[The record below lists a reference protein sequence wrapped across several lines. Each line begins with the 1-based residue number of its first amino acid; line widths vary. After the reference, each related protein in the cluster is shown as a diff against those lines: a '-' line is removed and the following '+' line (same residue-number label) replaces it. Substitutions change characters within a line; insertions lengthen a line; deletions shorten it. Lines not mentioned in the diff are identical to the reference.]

1 MEPGDLGLEQS
12 FRDAPTLRHPQVSC
26 NVKQACDVIFGGSE
40 VDQTSRSRLVM
51 ARCFGLVTLGFRI
64 YRMAIAVCVVAVY
77 PHYVVASLTLELRTH
92 VLLCL
97 NAHGK
102 SHPPICGG
110 FGWAPSCSRAIAIC
124 VDRF

>member
-26 NVKQACDVIFGGSE
+26 NVKQACDVIFGASE

-77 PHYVVASLTLELRTH
+77 PHCVVASLTLELRKYTRT
-92 VLLCL
+92 VVPECTRKISSAYLWWFRL
-97 NAHGK
+97 G
-102 SHPPICGG
+102 PI
-110 FGWAPSCSRAIAIC
+110 
-124 VDRF
+124 VQ